1 MPDQQAG
8 SDVTRPTK
16 SPAEAEG
23 TDTPE
28 LPNRAPQPTTAK
40 AHPDDQQTAWLRA
53 GPEVFHAPGTQS
65 RSKQIIGLS
74 ALTVVVAGLA
84 VATAAHFVSP
94 SSPDR
99 TSNRPIAASQTAVTP
114 LGRPSLSRVPVSAAP
129 ATPAAPVVTDAAP
142 MISAPVPMNPGTPVM
157 TAAAPNPAAVT
168 PRQPTRGTEDRDPVV
183 PAFHTTHPGND
194 DLRQAAISQNQPP
207 PRSVTATSPP
217 QQPPDEP
224 PSQAPAS
231 NGTESPD
238 QQPRHVHTHWDPQNN
253 TTRTDP

>member
-74 ALTVVVAGLA
+74 ALTIVVTGLA
-84 VATAAHFVSP
+84 VATVVHVVSP

-99 TSNRPIAASQTAVTP
+99 RGNRPIAASQTAVTP
-114 LGRPSLSRVPVSAAP
+114 LGQPSLSRVPASAAP
-129 ATPAAPVVTDAAP
+129 ATPADPVVTDAAP
-142 MISAPVPMNPGTPVM
+142 MIIPPVPMNPGTPVM
-157 TAAAPNPAAVT
+157 TPAAPNPAAVT
-168 PRQPTRGTEDRDPVV
+168 PRQPTRGTTEDRDPVV
-183 PAFHTTHPGND
+183 PAFHTTHPGNE

-207 PRSVTATSPP
+207 PTSATSTP

>member
-8 SDVTRPTK
+8 SGVTRPTE
-16 SPAEAEG
+16 SPAEVEG
-23 TDTPE
+23 TE
-28 LPNRAPQPTTAK
+28 LPNSAPQPATTAK
-40 AHPDDQQTAWLRA
+40 AHPDDQQIAWLQA
-53 GPEVFHAPGTQS
+53 GPEAFHAPGTQP

-74 ALTVVVAGLA
+74 VLTVVVAGLA

-99 TSNRPIAASQTAVTP
+99 TGNRPIAASQTAVTP

-157 TAAAPNPAAVT
+157 TPVAPNPAAVT
-168 PRQPTRGTEDRDPVV
+168 PRQPTRGTTEDRDPLV
-183 PAFHTTHPGND
+183 PAFHTTHPGNE

-207 PRSVTATSPP
+207 PRSATSPP